1 MRNDTT
7 GKTRG
12 KHYSVADLRRMFEA
26 YERNL
31 CRKNPRSLS
40 QIARG
45 LGVPDSSFR
54 DIITRAQTCLPSR
67 FGNKQLQRFQLDMRK
82 LEDNALKA
90 RQRHADAKLFPE
102 AFFHA
107 LKPFMSPKGEIAPTT
122 ALKDLEA
129 ALRDD
134 KNRAEILGKAPGWD
148 GRSPCVKTIYNRITA
163 GRSCAGMDASWLPE
177 KGKRKRVNPSE
188 RKGRVAKRC
197 PPRPLH
203 PGHARNPSLPPTDLR
218 RLGNGHRPLLPRR
231 EGRPPHP
238 HRTPDPQIL
247 RRQTPRNQPR
257 SRLRR
262 PQETHAPE
270 EVEDR
275 EGVAHR
281 QRERVPLHRRPRT
294 HRPRPRLLH
303 LRLQRLAERLRRTR
317 QRPSPLLGHLQA
329 KWVNDS
335 GKSEK
340 SFMGGESFQGMGSGD
355 GVDLVLD
362 EVDFRRGDL

>member
-31 CRKNPRSLS
+31 CRKNPRPLS
-40 QIARG
+40 QIARE

-54 DIITRAQTCLPSR
+54 DIIARAQTCLPSR
-67 FGNKQLQRFQLDMRK
+67 FGNKQLQRFPLDMRK
-82 LEDNALKA
+82 LEDNAVKA

-148 GRSPCVKTIYNRITA
+148 GRIPCVKTIYNRITA

-197 PPRPLH
+197 PP
-203 PGHARNPSLPPTDLR
+203 GHSILDMPETLLCRQQTFGVWEMDTVHSCRGGKGGLLTLTERQTRKSYAVKLPEISQEAVCAALKKLMRQKKLKTVKALLTDNGSEFLCTAALERIVRAPVYYTYAYSAWQKGSVENFNRQLR
-218 RLGNGHRPLLPRR
+218 RHLGKGTDFSTVSA
-231 EGRPPHP
+231 
-238 HRTPDPQIL
+238 RTIA
-247 RRQTPRNQPR
+247 RVEAFINHI
-257 SRLRR
+257 SRTTSLKGLSAN
-262 PQETHAPE
+262 EAFS
-270 EVEDR
+270 
-275 EGVAHR
+275 AI
-281 QRERVPLHRRPRT
+281 
-294 HRPRPRLLH
+294 
-303 LRLQRLAERLRRTR
+303 A
-317 QRPSPLLGHLQA
+317 
-329 KWVNDS
+329 
-335 GKSEK
+335 
-340 SFMGGESFQGMGSGD
+340 
-355 GVDLVLD
+355 
-362 EVDFRRGDL
+362 